1 MEDEND
7 NNKLDEL
14 HKKIGLGVIALIGVA
29 LVVYRYKK

>member
-14 HKKIGLGVIALIGVA
+14 HKRIGLGVIALIGVA
-29 LVVYRYKK
+29 LVVYHYKK